1 MSLAVPHRLRRVA
14 GSRKASLT
22 GFAITL
28 GALLLAAAWFTTA
41 RQSLGNAYDE
51 LAAAQQ
57 SLAAAE
63 QRLREAELRARL
75 AGSAEALVEEAR
87 ASGHVGEQWGER
99 LINVAQS
106 PMPREDV
113 NHLLAS
119 VARDERR
126 LFGADAFDLSV
137 TRPDEGLFETT
148 DPRSPPLMVTL
159 RGTLLFRTSE
169 SP

>member
-1 MSLAVPHRLRRVA
+1 MSPPLSQRVRRLA
-14 GSRKASLT
+14 GSRRTSLT
-22 GFAITL
+22 GFAVAL
-28 GALLLAAAWFTTA
+28 GALLLAAGWFTTA
-41 RQSLGNAYDE
+41 RQSLGGAYGE
-51 LAAAQQ
+51 LAGAQQ

-63 QRLREAELRARL
+63 QRLRDAELRARL
-75 AGSAEALVEEAR
+75 AESAGRLVEEAR

-119 VARDERR
+119 VARDEQR
-126 LFGADAFDLSV
+126 LFGAEAFDLSV

-159 RGTLLFRTSE
+159 RGTLLFRTTE
-169 SP
+169 AP